1 MKKCLTL
8 NGTLLLVKL
17 LKEEVLKIKM
27 VEFKEW
33 PKIPRGQ
40 GETMTITEKID
51 GTNACVIVEE
61 TPTGPWVVGCQSRTQ
76 LLAQRKSDGG
86 LVIGSDN
93 FGFAS
98 WVKDNEKELAKLGE
112 GYHYG
117 EWAGPGI
124 QKNHHNLD
132 KKTFFLF
139 NSDRWRDGRQ
149 KRPTGVE
156 CVPVLY
162 EGIASR
168 DQINR
173 TMADLWENAKAK
185 GYHPEG
191 VVIWYHKTRRYE
203 KVTFEN
209 AAGKWAS

>member
-1 MKKCLTL
+1 
-8 NGTLLLVKL
+8 
-17 LKEEVLKIKM
+17 M

-33 PKIPRGQ
+33 PKIPRGGK
-40 GETMTITEKID
+40 GETITITEKID

-61 TPTGPWVVGCQSRTQ
+61 LVGGPRVLGAQSRSKM
-76 LLAQRKSDGG
+76 LISRMRGDDDVWSDHG
-86 LVIGSDN
+86 DN
-93 FGFAS
+93 YGFAA
-98 WVKDNEKELAKLGE
+98 WVKENELELAKLGE

-124 QKNHHNLD
+124 QKNPHNLD

-139 NSDRWRDGRQ
+139 NSERWRDGRQ
-149 KRPTGVE
+149 ERPAGVE

-162 EGIASR
+162 EGEKGDHTI
-168 DQINR
+168 DNV
-173 TMADLWENAKAK
+173 MDDLWHRSKQE

-191 VVIWYHKTRRYE
+191 IVIWYHKTRRYE

-209 AAGKWAS
+209 ANGKWAG

>member
-1 MKKCLTL
+1 
-8 NGTLLLVKL
+8 
-17 LKEEVLKIKM
+17 M

-33 PKIPRGQ
+33 PKIPRGGK
-40 GETMTITEKID
+40 GETVTITEKID

-61 TPTGPWVVGCQSRTQ
+61 TYRGPVVVGVQSRNQ
-76 LLAQRKSDGG
+76 LLADADNDEME
-86 LVIGSDN
+86 LEITSDN
-93 FGFAS
+93 YGFAA
-98 WVKDNEKELAKLGE
+98 WVKANQEELAKLGP

-124 QKNHHNLD
+124 QKNPHNLE

-139 NSDRWRDGRQ
+139 NSERWRDGRQ
-149 KRPTGVE
+149 ERPAGVE

-162 EGIASR
+162 EGAVIADIPEEHRISANMI
-168 DQINR
+168 DV
-173 TMADLWENAKAK
+173 TMDRLWNSAKEK

-191 VVIWYHKTRRYE
+191 IVIWYHKTRRYE

-209 AAGKWAS
+209 ANGKWAA